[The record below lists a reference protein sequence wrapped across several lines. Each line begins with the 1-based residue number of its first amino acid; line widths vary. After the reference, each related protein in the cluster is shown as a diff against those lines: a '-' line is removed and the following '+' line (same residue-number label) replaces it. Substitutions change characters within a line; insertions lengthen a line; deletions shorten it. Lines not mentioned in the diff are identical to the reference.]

1 MKKNKN
7 DLLRVIASQEEIIA
21 KQNETIVHLMNELKT
36 IVHLYETILSAEE
49 LVDEAKGTK
58 YKAKILT
65 LVKD

>member
-1 MKKNKN
+1 VKKNKN

>member
-1 MKKNKN
+1 MKKNK
-7 DLLRVIASQEEIIA
+7 DLLAVIASQEETIA
-21 KQNETIVHLMNELKT
+21 KQSETIVHLMNELKT
-36 IVHLYETILSAEE
+36 IIHLYDTILSAEE